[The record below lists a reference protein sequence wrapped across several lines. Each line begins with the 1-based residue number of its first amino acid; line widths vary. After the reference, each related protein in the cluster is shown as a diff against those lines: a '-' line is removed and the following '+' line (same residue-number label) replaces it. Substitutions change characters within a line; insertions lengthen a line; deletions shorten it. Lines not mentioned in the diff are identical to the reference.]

1 MAVEKENI
9 CVDKT
14 QKDLCGLEASPGWH
28 AICTCAEQV
37 GVCALSTEVLVVS
50 QPLLWIPA
58 FRNLLVQLFEF
69 TKTLHFFPEAE
80 AIHAGERIKGERTCF
95 SIRQLV

>member
-14 QKDLCGLEASPGWH
+14 QNDVCGSEASPGSH
-28 AICTCAEQV
+28 AVCTCAEQV
-37 GVCALSTEVLVVS
+37 GACALSTEALVVS

-58 FRNLLVQLFEF
+58 FRNLLVQLLELLEF
-69 TKTLHFFPEAE
+69 TKTLYFFPEAE
-80 AIHAGERIKGERTCF
+80 AIHGCERIKGERTCF
-95 SIRQLV
+95 SN